1 MESIELF
8 GTYFRFPED
17 GERTGTPSSTTMMY
31 GSKKI
36 DDPNQ
41 VLDMS
46 DEIKI
51 QGFR

>member
-8 GTYFRFPED
+8 RTYFRFPED
-17 GERTGTPSSTTMMY
+17 GERTGTPWSTTMY
-31 GSKKI
+31 RSKKI

-41 VLDMS
+41 VLDKS

-51 QGFR
+51 QSFR